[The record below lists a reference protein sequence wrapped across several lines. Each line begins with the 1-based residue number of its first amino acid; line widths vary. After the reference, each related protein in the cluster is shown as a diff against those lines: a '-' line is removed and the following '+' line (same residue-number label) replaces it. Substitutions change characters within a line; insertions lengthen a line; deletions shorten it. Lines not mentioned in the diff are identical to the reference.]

1 MLRDERQ
8 AWIYKIERNGRIRM
22 EQYVV
27 TISRQFGSM
36 GRTIAAELSEILG
49 VDYLDRDIVEAAAR
63 RMGQPVKVISNE
75 EENAKSFFIR
85 RKYPFRMGI
94 YSITDE
100 IFAVEKNII
109 RDMAAKRSCII
120 VGRCADS
127 ILQDMKNHLNVY
139 IYAPYEVRLYNCTHD
154 LMMDE
159 KTAKKMIKEVD
170 VARANYQKKYCPEVR
185 SVFDHKDIM
194 IDSSK
199 FGIEG
204 TAKILSHIV
213 LEQWG

>member
-1 MLRDERQ
+1 
-8 AWIYKIERNGRIRM
+8 M

-36 GRTIAAELSEILG
+36 GRTIAAEMSKILG
-49 VDYLDRDIVEAAAR
+49 IDYLDRDILQATAE
-63 RMGQPVKVISNE
+63 RMGQSVKVISDE
-75 EENAKSFFIR
+75 EEQSKSFFLR
-85 RKYPFRMGI
+85 KKYPFHMGI

-100 IFAVEKNII
+100 IFAVQKNII
-109 RDMAAKRSCII
+109 RDAAKKESCII

-127 ILQDMKNHLNVY
+127 ILQDFENHLNIY
-139 IYAPYEVRLYNCTHD
+139 IYAPYEARLHNCTHD

-159 KTAKKMIKEVD
+159 KVARKMIKEVD
-170 VARANYQKKYCPEVR
+170 MARANYQKKYCPEVKT
-185 SVFDHKDIM
+185 VFDHKDLM

-204 TAKILSHIV
+204 TAQLLAGIV
-213 LEQWG
+213 MERWGKRE

>member
-1 MLRDERQ
+1 
-8 AWIYKIERNGRIRM
+8 M

-36 GRTIAAELSEILG
+36 GRTIAAEMSKKLG
-49 VDYLDRDIVEAAAR
+49 IDYLDRDIVEATAE
-63 RMGQPVKVISNE
+63 RMGQSVKFISDE
-75 EENAKSFFIR
+75 EEQSKSFLLKKI
-85 RKYPFRMGI
+85 YPFNMGI

-100 IFAVEKNII
+100 IFAVQKNII
-109 RDMAAKRSCII
+109 RDMAKKESCII

-127 ILQDMKNHLNVY
+127 ILRDFENHLNIY
-139 IYAPYEVRLYNCTHD
+139 IYAPYEARLHNCVHE

-159 KTAKKMIKEVD
+159 KVAKKMIKEVD
-170 VARANYQKKYCPEVR
+170 LARANYQKKYCPEVK
-185 SVFDHKDIM
+185 SVFDNKDIM

-204 TAKILSHIV
+204 TADLLSQILMSR
-213 LEQWG
+213 WGKN

>member
-1 MLRDERQ
+1 
-8 AWIYKIERNGRIRM
+8 M

-36 GRTIAAELSEILG
+36 GRSIAQCMSKKLG
-49 VDYLDRDIVEAAAR
+49 INFYDRDIVAETAK
-63 RMGQPVKVISNE
+63 RMGHPVSMISDA
-75 EENAKSFFIR
+75 EENTKSFFLR
-85 RKYPFRMGI
+85 KKYPFNMGI

-100 IFAVEKNII
+100 IFLVEKNII
-109 RDMAAKRSCII
+109 RDMASRESCII
-120 VGRCADS
+120 VGRCSDS
-127 ILQDMKNHLNVY
+127 ILRDFPNHLSVY
-139 IYAPYEVRLYNCTHD
+139 VYAPYEARLHNCVND

-159 KTAKKMIKEVD
+159 KTAIRMMKEVD
-170 VARANYQKKYCPEVR
+170 AARTNYQRKYCPEVN

-204 TAKILSHIV
+204 TADILAGIV
-213 LEQWG
+213 QERWGKL

>member
-1 MLRDERQ
+1 
-8 AWIYKIERNGRIRM
+8 M

-36 GRTIAAELSEILG
+36 GRTIAAKLSEILG
-49 VDYLDRDIVEAAAR
+49 VDYLDRDIVAATAE
-63 RMGQPVKVISNE
+63 RMGQPVKVISDE
-75 EENAKSFFIR
+75 EETAKM
-85 RKYPFRMGI
+85 PFLGKLSLFSMGV

-109 RDMAAKRSCII
+109 RDMASKESCII

-127 ILQDMKNHLNVY
+127 ILRDFKNHLNIY
-139 IYAPYEVRLYNCTHD
+139 IYAPYEARLHNCTHE

-159 KTAKKMIKEVD
+159 KTARKMIKEVD
-170 VARANYQKKYCPEVR
+170 TARLNYQRKYCPEVKTI
-185 SVFDHKDIM
+185 FDHKDIM

-204 TAKILSHIV
+204 TAKLLSQV
-213 LEQWG
+213 VKTQWNS